1 MDINALPDA
10 HLRIFDRPIVPP
22 PSEIKDIYLIGI
34 CGTGMGSLAGLL
46 KQAGYRVSG
55 ADAHVYPPMS
65 TRLANDGIKVYE
77 GFDASH
83 LQPSP
88 DLVIVGNAC
97 TPTHPE
103 AAFAREN
110 GLVQQSFPET
120 LAHFFLANRRSLVIA
135 GTHGKTTTTGL
146 VLHMLESAGLDPGYL
161 VGGVLQDRNTSYNV
175 GSGPHF
181 VIEGDE
187 YDTAYFDKR
196 PKFIHYRP
204 TSAIV
209 TSMELDHT
217 DIYKNWG
224 AYQHSFQTFAGLL
237 PVEGTLVLCGDH
249 APVAALAAH
258 TRANTITY
266 GLSPDNQVTASNIK
280 YSPEGQSFTLIKDGE
295 PLSDLFL
302 PMHGNHNLNNTLGA
316 CALLLSENIL
326 PHQYREGLAAYRG
339 MRRRQEVRGEV
350 NDVIVIDD
358 FAHHPTAVKE
368 TLEALKR
375 AYSSRRQVAVFEPR
389 SNTSRRK
396 DFQHLYVQAFV
407 PADEVF
413 ISSPPFRHNDDAAN
427 FMDVNEVIA
436 DIARQGKPAHTGS
449 NADDILPSLVD
460 CALPGDVIVIMSN
473 GGFGGIHQ
481 KLLDALEEKF
491 R

>member
-1 MDINALPDA
+1 MDINSLPDA
-10 HLRIFDRPIVPP
+10 HLRIFDRPTVPP
-22 PSEIKDIYLIGI
+22 PAEIEDIYLIGI

-46 KQAGYRVSG
+46 KQAGYQVRG

-65 TRLANDGIKVYE
+65 TRLANDGIQVYE
-77 GFDASH
+77 GYDTGH
-83 LQPSP
+83 LQPPP

-103 AAFAREN
+103 ATFAREH

-120 LAHFFLANRRSLVIA
+120 LAHFFLATRRSLVIA

-146 VLHMLESAGLDPGYL
+146 VAHMLESAGLDPGYL
-161 VGGVLQDRNTSYNV
+161 VGGVLQDKNISYNV
-175 GSGPHF
+175 GTGPHF

-196 PKFIHYRP
+196 PKFVHYQP

-217 DIYKNWG
+217 DIYKNWD
-224 AYQHSFQTFAGLL
+224 AYQQSFQTFAGLL
-237 PVEGTLVLCGDH
+237 PPEGTLVLCGDH
-249 APVAALAAH
+249 SSVAALATH

-266 GLSPDNQVTASNIK
+266 GLAPTNRVSASKIK
-280 YSPEGQSFTLIKDGE
+280 HSPEGQSFTLTKDGE
-295 PLSDLFL
+295 SLAELFL
-302 PMHGNHNLNNTLGA
+302 PMHGNHNLSNTLGA
-316 CALLLSENIL
+316 CALLLSENIS
-326 PHQYREGLAAYRG
+326 PDAYQEGLAAYRG
-339 MRRRQEVRGEV
+339 MRRRQEIRGEI
-350 NDVIVIDD
+350 NNILVIDD

-368 TLEALKR
+368 TLDALKR
-375 AYSSRRQVAVFEPR
+375 AYPARRQVAVFEPR

-396 DFQHLYVQAFV
+396 DFQHLYVESFA

-427 FMDVNEVIA
+427 FMDVNEVID
-436 DIARQGKPAHTGS
+436 DIIKQGKPAHTGS
-449 NADDILPSLVD
+449 NADDILPLLVN
-460 CALPGDVIVIMSN
+460 CARPGDVIVIMSN

-481 KLLDALEEKF
+481 KLLDALEEKAT
-491 R
+491 